1 MRILVLFA
9 ISVFLW
15 GCAQIKIVEGGPKD
29 TTPPTVLSSTLQDST
44 LNWNGSG
51 FELLMDEYVGVNDV
65 ANQVTISPP
74 LKFPLNIVTKGKKVL
89 VSWNDTLA
97 KNTTYQIN
105 FGNAIVDI
113 TESNPIS
120 LTKIWSTGSV
130 LDSLTVSGVVRSAW
144 TQKPLPNAVVQ
155 LLSDPFSIEG
165 NIIPRYQVKSDKEG
179 KFVFQCL
186 PSANFYLLAFDDTN
200 KSGRWEEG
208 EWLDATREWLDTRQ
222 QAADLKLSLSLNTP
236 AKAFLGE
243 VYTDSSG
250 WASWAWDH
258 RLPLPQLSTSDSAWE
273 WLPYSDSLVIR
284 WKGEIDNQFH
294 PVNFSLPDGKQDSIA
309 VPVFAERWKFN
320 PRFGKKK
327 EWKVMQGKTFSIP
340 MPVQTSGVDSK
351 RWIWKKEKETQAAE
365 VRLESGSAILSTQT
379 LSPGNYTLQLM
390 PKGIY
395 YQDNLWVVDTVSFK
409 VQILGK
415 EEVGDIG
422 VKSDWSNQFLWMLE
436 DEQGNLQTIDPVVL
450 KVKGITLVPGTYTLR
465 VIEENRNTG
474 TWDGI
479 DWQHDWPAEQVHVFP
494 SPIVVRANWSQQLE
508 WK

>member
-1 MRILVLFA
+1 MRILGLFA
-9 ISVFLW
+9 ISVLLW

-29 TTPPTVLSSTLQDST
+29 ATPPSVLSSTLQDST

-51 FELLMDEYVGVNDV
+51 FELLMDEYVGVNDA

-74 LKFPLNIVTKGKKVL
+74 LKLPLNVVAKGKKVL

-208 EWLDATREWLDTRQ
+208 EWLDATKEWLDTRQ

-258 RLPLPQLSTSDSAWE
+258 RLPLPQLS
-273 WLPYSDSLVIR
+273 
-284 WKGEIDNQFH
+284 
-294 PVNFSLPDGKQDSIA
+294 
-309 VPVFAERWKFN
+309 
-320 PRFGKKK
+320 
-327 EWKVMQGKTFSIP
+327 
-340 MPVQTSGVDSK
+340 
-351 RWIWKKEKETQAAE
+351 
-365 VRLESGSAILSTQT
+365 QT
-379 LSPGNYTLQLM
+379 LLTL
-390 PKGIY
+390 P
-395 YQDNLWVVDTVSFK
+395 
-409 VQILGK
+409 ILLR
-415 EEVGDIG
+415 
-422 VKSDWSNQFLWMLE
+422 QF
-436 DEQGNLQTIDPVVL
+436 
-450 KVKGITLVPGTYTLR
+450 
-465 VIEENRNTG
+465 
-474 TWDGI
+474 
-479 DWQHDWPAEQVHVFP
+479 
-494 SPIVVRANWSQQLE
+494 
-508 WK
+508 